1 MPCSAVTLSIATITA
16 IVAAALMAIAFSTD
30 NWLYIEV
37 KRSNIQSYVTSNT
50 DNSQAILESLNNK
63 YYFYTRTRGL
73 FRVCYPKERPP
84 TVEIYLSPVETHCS
98 NVDYFI
104 PDENNETKGFS
115 DDAMN
120 RLHMARSTVALFIVA
135 FLVLFIAFWTG
146 VVGCWKRSPGNI
158 TATAILMLVTCL
170 LSAGAMALWHGV
182 EFYEKE
188 KVVGEEYYQQW
199 PNVLKDNSAIWY
211 DWSYILAWLAVGV
224 SFGSSILFF
233 SAAICLSKEKR
244 REQQNNVQYIMPGQ
258 TAIAAAILP
267 TSRWLINASRF
278 WMFFLTDGGLLVY
291 LLILDILRDNARVWY
306 DWSYIVAWCGVGL
319 SLLSAILFSSA
330 AICLRGER
338 EREEALNM
346 QYLMPVYPQKQ
357 QYAYA
362 GYPPPQ
368 AYPGPYYHGSQYGP
382 YNY

>member
-30 NWLYIEV
+30 NWLYVEV
-37 KRSNIQSYVTSNT
+37 KRNNIQTYVTENT
-50 DNSQAILESLNNK
+50 DINSQAILESLNTK
-63 YYFYTRTRGL
+63 YFYFTRTRGL
-73 FRVCYPKERPP
+73 FRICYPKERPP

-104 PDENNETKGFS
+104 PDENNETKGLS

-135 FLVLFIAFWTG
+135 FLSLFIAFWTG

-188 KVVGEEYYQQW
+188 KLVGEEYFQQW
-199 PNVLKDNSAIWY
+199 PHVL
-211 DWSYILAWLAVGV
+211 
-224 SFGSSILFF
+224 
-233 SAAICLSKEKR
+233 R
-244 REQQNNVQYIMPGQ
+244 QY
-258 TAIAAAILP
+258 
-267 TSRWLINASRF
+267 S
-278 WMFFLTDGGLLVY
+278 
-291 LLILDILRDNARVWY
+291 RVWY
-306 DWSYIVAWCGVGL
+306 DWSYMVAWCGVAL

>member
-1 MPCSAVTLSIATITA
+1 
-16 IVAAALMAIAFSTD
+16 
-30 NWLYIEV
+30 
-37 KRSNIQSYVTSNT
+37 
-50 DNSQAILESLNNK
+50 
-63 YYFYTRTRGL
+63 
-73 FRVCYPKERPP
+73 

-104 PDENNETKGFS
+104 PDENNETKGLS

-135 FLVLFIAFWTG
+135 FFSLFVAFWTG

-170 LSAGAMALWHGV
+170 LAAGAMALWHGV

-199 PNVLKDNSAIWY
+199 PNVLKDNSSIWY

-224 SFGSSILFF
+224 SFASSILFF
-233 SAAICLSKEKR
+233 SAAICLSKEKQ
-244 REQQNNVQYIMPGQ
+244 REQQNNVQYIMP
-258 TAIAAAILP
+258 
-267 TSRWLINASRF
+267 
-278 WMFFLTDGGLLVY
+278 
-291 LLILDILRDNARVWY
+291 DNARVWY
-306 DWSYIVAWCGVGL
+306 DWSYMVAWCGVGL

>member
-37 KRSNIQSYVTSNT
+37 KRSNIQTYVTQNT
-50 DNSQAILESLNNK
+50 DINSQAILESLNNK

-73 FRVCYPKERPP
+73 FRICYPKERPP
-84 TVEIYLSPVETHCS
+84 SVEIYLSPVETHCS

-104 PDENNETKGFS
+104 PDENNETRGLS
-115 DDAMN
+115 EDAMN
-120 RLHMARSTVALFIVA
+120 RLHMARSTVALFMVG
-135 FLVLFIAFWTG
+135 FLTLFIAFWTG

-170 LSAGAMALWHGV
+170 LAAGAMALWHGV

-188 KVVGEEYYQQW
+188 KAVGEEYYQQW
-199 PNVLKDNSAIWY
+199 PN
-211 DWSYILAWLAVGV
+211 
-224 SFGSSILFF
+224 
-233 SAAICLSKEKR
+233 
-244 REQQNNVQYIMPGQ
+244 
-258 TAIAAAILP
+258 
-267 TSRWLINASRF
+267 
-278 WMFFLTDGGLLVY
+278 
-291 LLILDILRDNARVWY
+291 ILRDNSRTWY

-319 SLLSAILFSSA
+319 SLVSAILFSSA

>member
-37 KRSNIQSYVTSNT
+37 KRSSIQNQVTENT
-50 DNSQAILESLNNK
+50 DVNSNSQAILESLNSK

-73 FRVCYPKERPP
+73 FRICYPKERPP
-84 TVEIYLSPVETHCS
+84 SVEIYLSPVETHCS

-104 PDENNETKGFS
+104 PDENNETKGLS

-120 RLHMARSTVALFIVA
+120 RLHMARSTVALFMVA
-135 FLVLFIAFWTG
+135 FLSLFIAFWTG

-170 LSAGAMALWHGV
+170 LAAGAMALWHGV

-199 PNVLKDNSAIWY
+199 PNILRANSRTWY
-211 DWSYILAWLAVGV
+211 DWSY
-224 SFGSSILFF
+224 
-233 SAAICLSKEKR
+233 
-244 REQQNNVQYIMPGQ
+244 M
-258 TAIAAAILP
+258 
-267 TSRWLINASRF
+267 
-278 WMFFLTDGGLLVY
+278 
-291 LLILDILRDNARVWY
+291 
-306 DWSYIVAWCGVGL
+306 VAWCGVAL
-319 SLLSAILFSSA
+319 ALLAAVLLSAA
-330 AICLRGER
+330 AVCLRGER

-357 QYAYA
+357 QYAYP

>member
-37 KRSNIQSYVTSNT
+37 KRSNIQDSARNGDTQYVQ
-50 DNSQAILESLNNK
+50 DFQK
-63 YYFYTRTRGL
+63 YFYFTRTKGL

-84 TVEIYLSPVETHCS
+84 KVQTYLSPVETHCM

-104 PDENNETKGFS
+104 PDENNETKEFTE
-115 DDAMN
+115 DAMT

-135 FLVLFIAFWTG
+135 FFTIHMAFWTG

-170 LSAGAMALWHGV
+170 LAAGAMALWHGV

-188 KVVGEEYYQQW
+188 KIVGAEYYQQW
-199 PNVLKDNSAIWY
+199 PNVLKDNTSIWY
-211 DWSYILAWLAVGV
+211 DWSFILAWLSVGV
-224 SFGSSILFF
+224 LLASSMVFF
-233 SAAICLSKEKR
+233 SAAACLSNERTK
-244 REQQNNVQYIMPGQ
+244 EQQTNVQYIMP
-258 TAIAAAILP
+258 
-267 TSRWLINASRF
+267 
-278 WMFFLTDGGLLVY
+278 VY
-291 LLILDILRDNARVWY
+291 
-306 DWSYIVAWCGVGL
+306 S
-319 SLLSAILFSSA
+319 
-330 AICLRGER
+330 
-338 EREEALNM
+338 
-346 QYLMPVYPQKQ
+346 QKQ

-368 AYPGPYYHGSQYGP
+368 PYPGPYYHGSQYGP